1 VLLLRVVGV
10 VLVLIGGV
18 WLIQGLG
25 LVTTGSFMDGQ
36 SFWAVIGGVCVAGGL
51 VALSRSRRRR
61 T

>member
-1 VLLLRVVGV
+1 VILLRVVGV

-25 LVTTGSFMDGQ
+25 LVPTGSFMDGQ
-36 SFWAVIGGVCVAGGL
+36 GVWAVIGGICLVGGL
-51 VALSRSRRRR
+51 IALSRSRRR

>member
-1 VLLLRVVGV
+1 MLFLRVVGV

-25 LVTTGSFMDGQ
+25 LVTTGSFMDGPGV
-36 SFWAVIGGVCVAGGL
+36 WAVIGGACMAGGL

>member
-1 VLLLRVVGV
+1 MLFLRVVGV

-36 SFWAVIGGVCVAGGL
+36 GVWAVIGGACVAGGL
-51 VALSRSRRRR
+51 VVLSRSRRRR